1 MGIADQLAAIPLFEG
16 LPGEQHRALAGI
28 ALTRTYGKGQ
38 MIFAEGDA
46 GSGFY
51 IILSGRVKVFKISP
65 EGGKEQILH
74 MFGPG
79 ESFGEVA
86 VFTGQGF
93 PAFAEADVRSAV
105 LFFPREAFVALIRR
119 DSSLALNML
128 AVLSRRLH
136 RFAALIED
144 LSLKEVPARLAAHLL
159 YLCGQNPDVGKISL
173 DISKGQLA
181 SLLGTIPE
189 TLSRIMSR
197 MSRQGLIRREGSHV
211 TILDRQGLKD
221 IATEG
226 KKLTALQKDRGKE
239 EAR

>member
-1 MGIADQLAAIPLFEG
+1 MGIADQLGSIPLFEG

-28 ALTRTYGKGQ
+28 ALKRTYRKGQ
-38 MIFAEGDA
+38 MIFAEGD
-46 GSGFY
+46 GGNGFY
-51 IILSGRVKVFKISP
+51 IILSGRIKVFKVSP
-65 EGGKEQILH
+65 EGKEQILH

-226 KKLTALQKDRGKE
+226 KKLTALQKDRKKE

>member
-1 MGIADQLAAIPLFEG
+1 MGIADQLAVNPLFEG
-16 LPGEQHRALAGI
+16 LPSEHHQTLARI
-28 ALTRTYGKGQ
+28 AMTRSYQKGQ
-38 MIFAEGDA
+38 MIFAEGDE
-46 GSGFY
+46 GTGFY
-51 IILSGRVKVFKISP
+51 IIQSGRIKVFKISP
-65 EGGKEQILH
+65 EGKEQIFH
-74 MFGPG
+74 IFGPG

-93 PAFAEADVRSAV
+93 PAFADADAQSSL
-105 LFFPREAFVALIRR
+105 LFFPRQAFVALIRK

-128 AVLSRRLH
+128 AVLSRRLQK
-136 RFAALIED
+136 FSALIED

-159 YLCGQNPDVGKISL
+159 YLCEKDLDANKISL

-197 MSRQGLIRREGSHV
+197 MSRQGLIRMKGSHI

-226 KKLTALQKDRGKE
+226 KKLT
-239 EAR
+239 